1 MESVAGF
8 VLWAALA
15 VVLLG
20 WVPTKVTRSM
30 IKADEHRQDRF
41 STSMHILS
49 LNDVTRPGDVGR
61 REDGMNGTYGAR
73 AQAQTE
79 RETRMQSHSTSRLTD
94 ERIKEIRSLR
104 RAGIRRRRILV
115 VSLMLVNAVVL
126 GLSFAFRY
134 SAAWTLIP
142 FVLLVVVLA
151 LGARAG
157 AQAKA
162 WEAKVSRMKAEERA
176 RKKARDSSIT
186 VGRADVTP
194 TKTMSKEELKR
205 MLRQRAAEREMRV
218 EREEAER
225 QARQTAAQVAAAA
238 AAAAEASAQAT
249 SVQAHDDGNAAGQVS
264 DASARP
270 AQAVRISAG
279 MDQIAAPD
287 PLYAETDAAPMAEVV
302 GSVPE
307 LISFSLGQARDK
319 ALVVD
324 GPESAPI
331 KSLRQVAVAVERDD
345 VEPPAESMV
354 DGVPVSALR
363 STDAVAGA
371 SVAAA
376 GVDGDSVQ
384 DGRNGEDG
392 SAAHDGV
399 EAPEGSVDSLGVDVD
414 SVMARRRV

>member
-1 MESVAGF
+1 MNMESVAGF

-20 WVPTKVTRSM
+20 WVPAKVTRSM

-49 LNDVTRPGDVGR
+49 LDDVTRPGDVGR

-115 VSLMLVNAVVL
+115 VTLMLVNAVVL

-142 FVLLVVVLA
+142 FVLLVVTLA

-162 WEAKVSRMKAEERA
+162 WEAKVARMKAEERA
-176 RKKARDSSIT
+176 RKKAQAASIT

-225 QARQTAAQVAAAA
+225 RARQTAAQVAAAA
-238 AAAAEASAQAT
+238 AAAAEVSAQAT
-249 SVQAHDDGNAAGQVS
+249 FVQTDDGDAAEQVS
-264 DASARP
+264 DASTRP
-270 AQAVRISAG
+270 AQAAGVSAG

-302 GSVPE
+302 GAVPE
-307 LISFSLGQARDK
+307 LISFSLGQARNK

-331 KSLRQVAVAVERDD
+331 KSLRQVAVAIERDD

-363 STDAVAGA
+363 SAAAPAPAASAGA
-371 SVAAA
+371 
-376 GVDGDSVQ
+376 GGDSVQ
-384 DGRNGEDG
+384 EGRDGEDG
-392 SAAHDGV
+392 PDAHDGV